1 VVWAPLILW
10 RAHLE
15 SNLWIDETYSLA
27 LVSHPVS
34 RVLELTAVDSHPPG
48 YYLALK
54 SWLKLARLA
63 GHEPGIF
70 WARSLNVLAWLALAL
85 AAWVGGRRIAGRG
98 AGTLIA
104 WMVAGGAFAALHAR
118 DLRSYALATLG
129 VFVTCVAMLEILRGA
144 TRREGDG
151 EGAAPPPAALWAIAA
166 TGTLVALW
174 CHLLSAVALASF
186 GLCWL
191 AAWVGGRRIAG
202 RGAGTLIAW
211 MVAGGAF
218 AALHARDLRSYALAT
233 LGVFVTCLAL
243 LEILRIATRREGD
256 GEGAAPPPAALWAI
270 VATGTLVALWCH
282 LLSAVALASFGLCWL
297 VAWWLA
303 TGPGRGAGRR
313 LPALGAAAI
322 AAAVVLL
329 GFLPWLV
336 RVARQASRARGR
348 ARGAC

>member
-1 VVWAPLILW
+1 LRLLTRPRLGLVLLLVVWAPLILW

-15 SNLWIDETYSLA
+15 SNLWIDESYSLA

-34 RVLELTAVDSHPPG
+34 RVLELTAADSHPPG

-54 SWLKLARLA
+54 SWLKLPRLA

-129 VFVTCVAMLEILRGA
+129 VFVTCLALLEILRVA
-144 TRREGDG
+144 TRTEGDG

-166 TGTLVALW
+166 TGALVALW

-191 AAWVGGRRIAG
+191 AAW
-202 RGAGTLIAW
+202 
-211 MVAGGAF
+211 
-218 AALHARDLRSYALAT
+218 
-233 LGVFVTCLAL
+233 
-243 LEILRIATRREGD
+243 
-256 GEGAAPPPAALWAI
+256 
-270 VATGTLVALWCH
+270 
-282 LLSAVALASFGLCWL
+282 
-297 VAWWLA
+297 WLA
-303 TGPGRGAGRR
+303 TGPGRGAGRQ
-313 LPALGAAAI
+313 LPAPGVAAI

-336 RVARQASRARGR
+336 RVARQVGLFQESAPTWMTPATAGNWLAVFTFWLRLRMFVRSAFGT
-348 ARGAC
+348 